1 MNFCYDIDGTLLHTS
16 YEDGVYTLIEK
27 NEERIKELNDL
38 KAQGHTIILH
48 TGRHWN
54 HIKITKK
61 QLEEAGINYDSL
73 VMGKPVADV
82 YIDDRS
88 IRPEECFNTF
98 KNILE
103 VKNNG

>member
-1 MNFCYDIDGTLLHTS
+1 MNFCYDIDGTLLVTEYKDGS
-16 YEDGVYTLIEK
+16 YTVIEK
-27 NEERIKELNDL
+27 NEKRIQELLAL
-38 KAQGHTIILH
+38 KSKGHTIILH

-54 HIKITKK
+54 HIKITKQ
-61 QLEEAGINYDSL
+61 QLDEASIKYDSL

-88 IRPEECFNTF
+88 IRPEECFKTF

-103 VKNNG
+103 VDTNG